1 MTWLIWRQHRTEVCV
16 LGLLVGMFGIALL
29 VLGTQAH
36 DLFPGGPARCA
47 GEPGGNE
54 ACTASFRR
62 LDEEYGFVENLLAAF
77 YLVPVVIGAFLGA
90 PLLARELED
99 GTWQLAWTQAVP
111 RMRWLTAKLVALA
124 GVTVALTGTFTAVLT
139 WFRQPFDAWEGR
151 FQYDAFDLEG
161 LVPVAYALFAF
172 GVATAAGAVLRR
184 SLPAFGVAFGAFL
197 AARMSVA
204 LLARPAYATPLTT
217 TEPVPVGGSK
227 DQAGH
232 RPVSSSGD
240 WVIEHGYAD
249 ATGRRLSS
257 TEYYELEGAADRAGT
272 NLNQFLHARG
282 VQQFGVY
289 QFTERLADT
298 FRDVTDRVFL
308 IVHAAADPRR
318 YVQFAGEPDRLDAE
332 APAKDVVADAD
343 EFQLRRF
350 EWVEPDVAQPNWTSS
365 LRRPASTDEF
375 AQLARR
381 CVAALREAYGI
392 VSPDEL
398 RYRAW
403 CEPAG
408 AEATAVQLPGLGLG

>member
-16 LGLLVGMFGIALL
+16 LGLLVGMFGIVLL

-47 GEPGGNE
+47 GEAGINE
-54 ACTASFRR
+54 ACAASFRR
-62 LDEEYGFVENLLAAF
+62 LDEEYGYVENLLAAF

-111 RMRWLTAKLVALA
+111 RMRWLAAKLAALA
-124 GVTVALTGTFTAVLT
+124 GVTVTLTGMFTAVLT

-172 GVATAAGAVLRR
+172 GVATVAGAILRR

-217 TEPVPVGGSK
+217 MEPVPVGGST

-232 RPVSSSGD
+232 RPVHSFAD
-240 WVIEHGYAD
+240 WVIERGYAD
-249 ATGRRLSS
+249 ATGRRLSG
-257 TEYYELEGAADRAGT
+257 TEYYELEDAANRAGT
-272 NLNQFLHARG
+272 NVNQFLHARG
-282 VQQFGVY
+282 IQQFGVY
-289 QFTERLADT
+289 HPADRFWT
-298 FRDVTDRVFL
+298 
-308 IVHAAADPRR
+308 
-318 YVQFAGEPDRLDAE
+318 
-332 APAKDVVADAD
+332 
-343 EFQLRRF
+343 FQLIEAALF
-350 EWVEPDVAQPNWTSS
+350 VA
-365 LRRPASTDEF
+365 
-375 AQLARR
+375 
-381 CVAALREAYGI
+381 VAAVLIGVVVWRVRRRMI
-392 VSPDEL
+392 
-398 RYRAW
+398 
-403 CEPAG
+403 
-408 AEATAVQLPGLGLG
+408 

>member
-16 LGLLVGMFGIALL
+16 LGLLVGLFAIALL

-47 GEPGGNE
+47 GEAGADE

-62 LDEEYGFVENLLAAF
+62 LDERYGFVENLLAAF

-111 RMRWLTAKLVALA
+111 RMRWLAAKLAALA
-124 GVTVALTGTFTAVLT
+124 GVTVALTGMFTAVLT
-139 WFRQPFDAWEGR
+139 WFRRPFDAWEGR

-217 TEPVPVGGSK
+217 TEPIPVGGSK
-227 DQAGH
+227 GQAGH
-232 RPVSSSGD
+232 RSAD

-272 NLNQFLHARG
+272 NLDQFLHAQG
-282 VQQFGVY
+282 IQQFRVHHP
-289 QFTERLADT
+289 ADRFWT
-298 FRDVTDRVFL
+298 
-308 IVHAAADPRR
+308 
-318 YVQFAGEPDRLDAE
+318 
-332 APAKDVVADAD
+332 
-343 EFQLRRF
+343 FQLIEAALF
-350 EWVEPDVAQPNWTSS
+350 IA
-365 LRRPASTDEF
+365 
-375 AQLARR
+375 
-381 CVAALREAYGI
+381 VAAVLIGVVVWRVRRRVI
-392 VSPDEL
+392 
-398 RYRAW
+398 
-403 CEPAG
+403 
-408 AEATAVQLPGLGLG
+408 